1 MSEYNPED
9 WENIPQIIPTS
20 IASISRQLS
29 AIESWM
35 RIKDSEETTLSLS
48 LKMNKQENRLQER
61 LDKQI
66 NEKQIQISQLNSRI
80 DQANKEIEK
89 LKEKP
94 KIEEAVVQTD
104 LTLKDLENHSDISED
119 EHSEGEDP
127 LFLKGRDQLP
137 VAEAEAKPAISPSS
151 MNRLIFERI
160 LKKKQEDQDRFADM
174 VKPRMY
180 SLDIFKKLM
189 FKYLNRSKLK
199 SKVLI
204 QEQLLPNLEV
214 KTEEISKKVDSTVCD
229 FQLEIKNIYQQ
240 MEFYKE
246 NLTKLYSEVEEKLKD
261 VSKWSERVE
270 QKFTDSDQVQEDLK
284 VKGEVLREDYDILK
298 LFSKRLEDRLGETS
312 KELKD
317 DIRKKV
323 ESSQKIAKKELAK
336 SVEAIETKIAEGSKV
351 VETRFEVVTVEY
363 TKAIEVASAAQETHT
378 RELAQELSQQIS
390 DYRKFYECDME
401 TFQKAYNEN
410 RVELAESDKKLGVEL
425 KKLRTEF
432 DKWVATVME
441 PAHIS
446 EARIFTVEARV
457 KEEEA
462 ARLDQLHFIKD
473 VMRKML
479 FSLEQAQIPSLLPG
493 VRPASRAEN
502 DPAVVLFMKRLGFLK
517 KLVQYSVDQQKTR
530 GNFIRR
536 SSPFAGKD
544 HFAKGSVED
553 SIDAPFITDKSG
565 RFKDNME

>member
-1 MSEYNPED
+1 MAEYNPED
-9 WENIPQIIPTS
+9 WENIPQIIPTAIS
-20 IASISRQLS
+20 SISQQLA
-29 AIESWM
+29 AIETWM
-35 RIKDSEETTLSLS
+35 RVKESEETTLSLS
-48 LKMNKQENRLQER
+48 LKMNKQENRIQER
-61 LDKQI
+61 FDKLI
-66 NEKQIQISQLNSRI
+66 NEKQIQLTQLNNKLEL
-80 DQANKEIEK
+80 ANKEIEK

-127 LFLKGRDQLP
+127 VFRRNSIEGPEKPP
-137 VAEAEAKPAISPSS
+137 VISASS
-151 MNRLIFERI
+151 MNRMVFERI
-160 LKKKQEDQDRFADM
+160 LKKKNEEVSKDSDM

-199 SKVLI
+199 SKVLQ
-204 QEQLLPNLEV
+204 QEMIIPNIEIR
-214 KTEEISKKVDSTVCD
+214 TQDISKKVDSTVYD
-229 FQLEIKNIYQQ
+229 FQLEIKNIYEQ

-261 VSKWSERVE
+261 ISKWSERVE

-284 VKGEVLREDYDILK
+284 VKAEVMHEDYDILK
-298 LFSKRLEDRLGETS
+298 QFTKRLEDRIGEVV

-323 ESSQKIAKKELAK
+323 ENSQKVLRKELAK
-336 SVEAIETKIAEGSKV
+336 STETVELKILESDKV
-351 VETRFEVVTVEY
+351 IETRFETLTVEY
-363 TKAIEVASAAQETHT
+363 IKAIESASSIQESHT
-378 RELAQELSQQIS
+378 NELSQELSQQIS
-390 DYRKFYECDME
+390 DYRKFYECDMDS
-401 TFQKAYNEN
+401 FQKSYHEN
-410 RVELAESDKKLGVEL
+410 RLEMIEADKKVSQDL
-425 KKLRTEF
+425 KKLRMEF
-432 DKWVATVME
+432 DKWIATVME

-473 VMRKML
+473 VMRKLL
-479 FSLEQAQIPSLLPG
+479 FSLEQAQIPALLPG
-493 VRPASRAEN
+493 IRPASRMDN
-502 DPAVVLFMKRLGFLK
+502 DPAVPLFMKRLGFLK

-530 GNFIRR
+530 GNFIRKN
-536 SSPFAGKD
+536 SPFGKE
-544 HFAKGSVED
+544 HFAKSSIED
-553 SIDAPFITDKSG
+553 IDGPFITEKN
-565 RFKDNME
+565 RFRDTTL